1 MAHVP
6 GEIALALPNE
16 EPIIFEYTPDAIVG
30 ATIEDILKEVKES
43 TIEVVIDTRITEE
56 GFCLIPRTSEGPV
69 EVNGEFAYGAVTLP
83 EEGNDINLHFAENY
97 YVYGFS
103 PEIIETPTSRVACL
117 SLWTLSA
124 GRHKYRP

>member
-30 ATIEDILKEVKES
+30 ATIEDILKEVQEN
-43 TIEVVIDTRITEE
+43 TVEVVIDTRVYDA
-56 GFCLIPRTSEGPV
+56 GFCLIPRTSDGPV
-69 EVNGEFAYGAVTLP
+69 DVNGQHAFGSVTLP
-83 EEGNDINLHFAENY
+83 EEDNNIILHFAAEY

-103 PEIIETPTSRVACL
+103 PEISENPDKPG
-117 SLWTLSA
+117 SLLISVDALRWA
-124 GRHKYRP
+124 A

>member
-30 ATIEDILKEVKES
+30 ATIDDILKEVKES

-69 EVNGEFAYGAVTLP
+69 EVNGQFAYGAVTLP
-83 EEGNDINLHFAENY
+83 EEDNDIILHFAENY
-97 YVYGFS
+97 YVSGFS
-103 PEIIETPTSRVACL
+103 PEIIENPDKPG
-117 SLWTLSA
+117 SLLISVDALRWA
-124 GRHKYRP
+124 A